1 MVVNPDESKNEAM
14 ELVGV
19 SIGNKAAES
28 EPPLPVKAMMTTEK
42 LEEQE
47 EDPSIIREED
57 KLDSINF
64 GNFFNLRLPQV
75 RAGQRPIHQSL
86 QVSTENL
93 TLVI

>member
-19 SIGNKAAES
+19 SVGNK
-28 EPPLPVKAMMTTEK
+28 PPLSLALPAAMVTTEK
-42 LEEQE
+42 LGELE

-64 GNFFNLRLPQV
+64 GNFFNLGLPQV

-86 QVSTENL
+86 QVSTENFNISNL
-93 TLVI
+93 I